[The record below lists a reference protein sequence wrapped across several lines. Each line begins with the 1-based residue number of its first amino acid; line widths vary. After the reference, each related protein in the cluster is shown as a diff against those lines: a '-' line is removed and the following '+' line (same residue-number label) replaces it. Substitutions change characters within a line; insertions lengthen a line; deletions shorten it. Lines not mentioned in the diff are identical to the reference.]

1 MKKVCPRCGRPLDEF
16 PALSRKDNKTE
27 ICSKCGAQEALVNY
41 YEYILKLEKH
51 NKNNRRY

>member
-1 MKKVCPRCGRPLDEF
+1 MKKVCPRCGRPLDKF
-16 PALSRKDNKTE
+16 PALSRKDNKTK
-27 ICSKCGAQEALVNY
+27 ICSKCGVQEALVNY